1 MKNGVENISDKEIL
15 KMMEMQQV
23 KTIDVLGVPYAVING
38 DRSKDSCLDKADG
51 YCDHTIKTCVIDT
64 LLKTSDSLGDLDAYR
79 KQVIRHELVHA
90 FLFESGLGAESWG
103 CNEEIVDWIAFQFP
117 KMLRAFEE
125 ADAL

>member
-1 MKNGVENISDKEIL
+1 MERVMTEEDKMIL
-15 KMMEMQQV
+15 EQV
-23 KTIDVLGVPYAVING
+23 KTVEVLGVPYAIIDG
-38 DRSKDSCLDKADG
+38 DRSKDPCLDKADG

-64 LLKTSDSLGDLDAYR
+64 LIKTSDSVADLETYR

>member
-1 MKNGVENISDKEIL
+1 MERVMTEEDKMIL
-15 KMMEMQQV
+15 EQV
-23 KTIDVLGVPYAVING
+23 KTVEVLGVPYAIIDG
-38 DRSKDSCLDKADG
+38 DRSKDPCLDKVDG

-64 LLKTSDSLGDLDAYR
+64 LIKTSDSVADLETYR

>member
-1 MKNGVENISDKEIL
+1 VERVMTEEDKMIL
-15 KMMEMQQV
+15 EQV
-23 KTIDVLGVPYAVING
+23 KTVEVLGVPYAIIDG
-38 DRSKDSCLDKADG
+38 DRSKDPCLDKADG

-64 LLKTSDSLGDLDAYR
+64 LIKTSDSVADLETYR

>member
-1 MKNGVENISDKEIL
+1 MERVMTEEDKMIL
-15 KMMEMQQV
+15 EQV
-23 KTIDVLGVPYAVING
+23 KTVEVLGVPYAIIDG
-38 DRSKDSCLDKADG
+38 DRSKDPCLDKADG

-64 LLKTSDSLGDLDAYR
+64 LIKTSDSVADLETYR

-117 KMLRAFEE
+117 KMLQAFEE

>member
-1 MKNGVENISDKEIL
+1 MERVMTEEDKMIL
-15 KMMEMQQV
+15 EQV
-23 KTIDVLGVPYAVING
+23 KTVEVLGVPYAIIDG
-38 DRSKDSCLDKADG
+38 DRSKDPCLDKADG

-64 LLKTSDSLGDLDAYR
+64 LIKTSDSVADLETYR

-117 KMLRAFEE
+117 KMLHAFEE

>member
-1 MKNGVENISDKEIL
+1 MERVMTEENKMIL
-15 KMMEMQQV
+15 EQV
-23 KTIDVLGVPYAVING
+23 KTVEVLGVPYAIIDG
-38 DRSKDSCLDKADG
+38 DRSKDPCLDKADG

-64 LLKTSDSLGDLDAYR
+64 LIKTSDSVADLETYR

-117 KMLRAFEE
+117 KMLQAFEE

>member
-1 MKNGVENISDKEIL
+1 VERVMTEEDKMIL
-15 KMMEMQQV
+15 EQV
-23 KTIDVLGVPYAVING
+23 KTVEVLGVPYAIIDG
-38 DRSKDSCLDKADG
+38 DRSKDPCLDKADG

-64 LLKTSDSLGDLDAYR
+64 LIKTSDSVADLETYR

-117 KMLRAFEE
+117 KMLQAFEE

>member
-1 MKNGVENISDKEIL
+1 MERVMTEEDKMIL
-15 KMMEMQQV
+15 EQV
-23 KTIDVLGVPYAVING
+23 KTVEVLGVPYAIIDG
-38 DRSKDSCLDKADG
+38 DRSKDPCLDKADG
-51 YCDHTIKTCVIDT
+51 YCDHTTKEIIIDT
-64 LLKTSDSLGDLDAYR
+64 FKPSDNSLGDLPAYR

-117 KMLRAFEE
+117 KMLQAFEE